1 MVALRHDSVSILER
15 LMDLPLR
22 ADKALST
29 EIKLPVHRTNAG
41 AVAGG
46 DSNSKSKETTLAAGE
61 RCVPLLLLHLRDHK
75 SRLSFVVVGVAGS
88 CHQSSACQLWW
99 VAWRPRARTC
109 LSFE

>member
-1 MVALRHDSVSILER
+1 MVALRHDSVSVLER

-61 RCVPLLLLHLRDHK
+61 RCVPLCCCTFVFTRVVFYLLLLVWRGLAINHLP
-75 SRLSFVVVGVAGS
+75 AS
-88 CHQSSACQLWW
+88 CGGLRGGLAQGLACL
-99 VAWRPRARTC
+99 
-109 LSFE
+109 